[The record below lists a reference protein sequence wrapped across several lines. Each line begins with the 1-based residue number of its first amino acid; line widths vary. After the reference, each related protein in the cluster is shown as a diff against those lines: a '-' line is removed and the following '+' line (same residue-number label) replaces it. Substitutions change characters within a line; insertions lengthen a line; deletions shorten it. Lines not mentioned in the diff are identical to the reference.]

1 MIVEIIL
8 PQPIKSQYRKKLV
21 SSQLA
26 LKNWI
31 DKSFGNERK
40 ARTCSWG
47 AIFMMLSSI
56 TKFLVWNEIEL
67 LEEHMNK
74 ENSRCAK
81 GIWRPSE
88 YLPFQRLERQPL
100 EGILHCHCH
109 VPLTQC
115 PLSSSRTLRCNALW
129 CKSEECNEKQ
139 PTELQHGTTWT
150 EISRWCFWLPLT
162 QCPFTWRLYI
172 AMQCTSMHC
181 DATQKNPVKSNC
193 FTMRCHVV
201 TWHEILVASF
211 DDQYATRNYIKMQWT
226 LHVEIV
232 QLGWY

>member
-74 ENSRCAK
+74 DKENSRCAK

-115 PLSSSRTLRCNALW
+115 PLSSSCTLQCNALW
-129 CKSEECNEKQ
+129 CNSEDCNEKQ
-139 PTELQHGTTWT
+139 PTELQHGLKCLDDAFNYHSPNVPLPGGFTLQCNALPCIVMQLRRIQWKA
-150 EISRWCFWLPLT
+150 IVLQCVVMWLHGMK
-162 QCPFTWRLYI
+162 F
-172 AMQCTSMHC
+172 
-181 DATQKNPVKSNC
+181 
-193 FTMRCHVV
+193 
-201 TWHEILVASF
+201 
-211 DDQYATRNYIKMQWT
+211 
-226 LHVEIV
+226 
-232 QLGWY
+232 